1 MAYSV
6 MNRHSSLSRPAQ
18 RGFTLVELVMVIVI
32 MGVIGGIVSVFMKSP
47 IDAYIASGRRAA
59 LTDVA
64 DTVVRRMAR
73 DIHSSL
79 PNSIRTSGSS
89 CIEFIPTKTGGRYRA
104 DEKTLGDDTSLDFSK
119 ADGTFNMLGSNSAL
133 PVAQQIGIN
142 DLVVVYNLGIA
153 GASAY
158 DPVSSNN
165 FTTVTSIGSET
176 AGETTINIATKQF
189 PLASAGNRFQ
199 VVAATEQQV
208 AYVCN
213 GTNLYRSVASA
224 PSTSATCGHALSD
237 PIIASHVDCTQTT
250 FSYSGSDLARNAL
263 VSMVLSVLDSSGTE
277 AVTLQHE
284 VHVSNTP

>member
-1 MAYSV
+1 MTRQFSAPQS
-6 MNRHSSLSRPAQ
+6 AQ
-18 RGFTLVELVMVIVI
+18 HGFTLVELVMVIVI

-73 DIHSSL
+73 DFRSSL

-104 DEKTLGDDTSLDFSK
+104 DEKTLGDDTSLDFSRT
-119 ADGTFNMLGSNSAL
+119 DSTFNMLGSNNAL
-133 PVAQQIGIN
+133 PVGQKIGAN

-158 DPVSSNN
+158 DPVISNN
-165 FTTVTSIGSET
+165 FTTVTSVGPES
-176 AGETTINIATKQF
+176 AAETTINIAPKQF
-189 PLASAGNRFQ
+189 PLASGGNRFH

-224 PSTSATCGHALSD
+224 PTTAASCTPSG
-237 PIIASHVDCTQTT
+237 PIIASHVNCAQTS

-263 VSMVLSVLDSSGTE
+263 VSMVLSLLDSSGTE
-277 AVTLQHE
+277 TVTLQHE